1 MGIMVGLPSPS
12 GSEKDLQ
19 LNFGKNMTVQVEMRA
34 PHLPAEWH
42 LQSGIQLTWP
52 HAGTDWAYMLK
63 EVQECF
69 VNIAREIAK
78 RELLLIVTPEPEEVK
93 KQIVATVNMDNVR
106 FLRCETNDTWAR
118 DHGAITMIDTGNPS
132 LLDFTFNGWG
142 LKFASEL
149 DNLITGQAVKAGDNI
164 VILESMKMEIPVVAP
179 QDGTVASI
187 DVAVGDAIDS
197 GAVLATLN

>member
-34 PHLPAEWH
+34 PHLPAEWD

-149 DNLITGQAVKAGDNI
+149 DNLITGNTAYHHRMSALSPPERETESSRDRRISQINFPPAESPLAGSR
-164 VILESMKMEIPVVAP
+164 L
-179 QDGTVASI
+179 
-187 DVAVGDAIDS
+187 S
-197 GAVLATLN
+197 GRR